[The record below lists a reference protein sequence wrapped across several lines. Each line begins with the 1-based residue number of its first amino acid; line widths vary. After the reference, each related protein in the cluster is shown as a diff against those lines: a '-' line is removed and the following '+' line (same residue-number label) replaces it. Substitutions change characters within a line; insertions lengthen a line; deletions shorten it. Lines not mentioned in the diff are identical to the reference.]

1 MTKRPR
7 SQNVQTAL
15 TDASNSL
22 NKAEN
27 AVKQAVSYPND
38 TLVDQAENAL
48 DRAQNAIDVTLESEN
63 QIAVERLTDHYQAA
77 AQKLDEVKQDLER

>member
-27 AVKQAVSYPND
+27 AVQQAVSYPD
-38 TLVDQAENAL
+38 ETLVEQAENAL
-48 DRAQNAIDVTLESEN
+48 DRARNAIDVTLESEN
-63 QIAVERLTDHYQAA
+63 QVAVNRLTDHYQEASET
-77 AQKLDEVKQDLER
+77 LEEVKEELRD